1 MTNPET
7 YLSEHFQLKEFT
19 ASTSYPDIYNVPSPG
34 VVENLRVVAQ
44 WLEEMRSRYNRA
56 YMAGRD
62 TPVVVSS
69 GYRSIKFNRAVGGT
83 KESNHLYG
91 YAADLRCRDLTQAIR
106 YAALLLDISMDWVKP
121 FDELIIERRYNRYW
135 LHFAVCPTRNRLN
148 VTFIDKRK

>member
-1 MTNPET
+1 
-7 YLSEHFQLKEFT
+7 
-19 ASTSYPDIYNVPSPG
+19 
-34 VVENLRVVAQ
+34 
-44 WLEEMRSRYNRA
+44 MRSRYNRA

-62 TPVVVSS
+62 TPVIVSS
-69 GYRSIKFNRAVGGT
+69 GYRSIKLNRAVGGT

-91 YAADLRCRDLTQAIR
+91 YAAD
-106 YAALLLDISMDWVKP
+106 LLLDISMDWVKP